1 MTTSTSYYDRPR
13 VNTNEYPW
21 DYVEKCPRC
30 YYDAHKVIMRSF
42 HQIIT
47 VLTTLASSL
56 YYYFAKCCY
65 VMAAAKMNEKKKKR
79 ILPNVQVN
87 TTTWRFR
94 QIETRMNQISL
105 FGKQLNQFIW
115 ISCKVMNVK
124 TILVN

>member
-1 MTTSTSYYDRPR
+1 MCGCFLS
-13 VNTNEYPW
+13 
-21 DYVEKCPRC
+21 K
-30 YYDAHKVIMRSF
+30 
-42 HQIIT
+42 
-47 VLTTLASSL
+47 
-56 YYYFAKCCY
+56 
-65 VMAAAKMNEKKKKR
+65 MAAAKRNEKKKKR

-105 FGKQLNQFIW
+105 FGKQLNQFIL